1 MGPSPSRMP
10 SEGKH
15 PMSKK
20 IYRALLLCGV
30 AAGLAGCPWIWKK
43 PGASKDDLRQETLRC
58 SRYAQLSYAWSK
70 SRLKPIPETRKVP
83 GTDVII
89 TTSRPPS
96 KYLEISKHLNRC
108 MEEAGYRAVWKS
120 QTKFP

>member
-1 MGPSPSRMP
+1 
-10 SEGKH
+10 
-15 PMSKK
+15 MSK
-20 IYRALLLCGV
+20 ICRALLLCGM
-30 AAGLAGCPWIWKK
+30 AAGLTGCPWVWEK
-43 PGASKDDLRQETLRC
+43 PGASKADLHQETLRC

-70 SRLKPIPETRKVP
+70 SRLKPISETRKVS

-108 MEEAGYRAVWKS
+108 MEEGGYKAVWKS
-120 QTKFP
+120 QAKSP